1 MRQKTN
7 YLKMN
12 DMEPT
17 IEIKSGNLC
26 CKMGRQANGFVNV
39 FTNFAP
45 LSRVIIVLELEEALS
60 IEYIS
65 NVANYG
71 DGTGGLSVKLKEG
84 KTEKDFEEDLRYC
97 LGKEALLGD

>member
-1 MRQKTN
+1 
-7 YLKMN
+7 MN

-17 IEIKSGNLC
+17 VEIKSGKLC

-45 LSRVIIVLELEEALS
+45 LSRIIIVLELDES
-60 IEYIS
+60 PSVEYIS

-71 DGTGGLSVKLKEG
+71 DGTGGLSVKLKAG
-84 KTEKDFEEDLRYC
+84 MTEKNLEEDLRYC